1 MPKWRLVRAGALLVL
16 LALPACQITWREPVL
31 QPLNSNRYY
40 DSGLETTCAA
50 ALQVVTRLGLS
61 VKESQEEERACL
73 LETDFKVLSDFGD
86 DPTEYLDKVAFVG
99 VGPFIGGRYTL
110 TVTTRDVRNSG
121 TRVKV
126 TTRVED
132 TSARSSAIRCCAP
145 RVLSNSRCSPPSAR
159 PLAPPLS
166 RPTETH
172 RGSARG
178 GSTAGMFGYLA
189 AARSTAAR
197 PHSGLPG
204 RG

>member
-16 LALPACQITWREPVL
+16 FALPACQITWREPVL

-40 DSGLETTCAA
+40 DSSLEITCAA
-50 ALQVVTRLGLS
+50 AREVVTRLGLS

-73 LETDFKVLSDFGD
+73 LETVFKVLSDSGD

-126 TTRVED
+126 TTRVEGY
-132 TSARSSAIRCCAP
+132 
-145 RVLSNSRCSPPSAR
+145 VG
-159 PLAPPLS
+159 
-166 RPTETH
+166 EE
-172 RGSARG
+172 
-178 GSTAGMFGYLA
+178 FGYQVLRSKGLIEERVFA
-189 AARSTAAR
+189 AIGESIGATPVEAN
-197 PHSGLPG
+197 
-204 RG
+204 